1 MKLVNKPSTIK
12 KPKKYIFHKYLVGRW
27 SQFSIFE
34 QMANIG
40 AEVGRAVN
48 WRKKNNSEMSKN
60 AVYRALE
67 LLDFTIDDKK
77 NINSLK
83 EICRVREI
91 LADYFFGDNSYRFKD
106 EDWDKYFLPFNFAAR
121 INK

>member
-1 MKLVNKPSTIK
+1 MN
-12 KPKKYIFHKYLVGRW
+12 IFHKDLVNRW
-27 SQFSIFE
+27 SRFSIFE

-67 LLDFTIDDKK
+67 LLDFTIDDSK
-77 NINSLK
+77 NMNSLK

-91 LADYFFGDNSYRFKD
+91 LADYFFGDNSYHFKD

-121 INK
+121 KSH